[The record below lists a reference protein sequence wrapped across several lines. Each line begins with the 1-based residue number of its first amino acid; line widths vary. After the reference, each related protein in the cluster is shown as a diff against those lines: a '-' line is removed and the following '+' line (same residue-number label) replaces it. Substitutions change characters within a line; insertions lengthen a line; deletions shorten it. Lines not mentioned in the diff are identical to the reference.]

1 MNHTIENPGLEIV
14 QYSTCSRVR
23 AIYQKTPDFASTSSW
38 VSSSINIPL
47 SLTAFLGNLVIV
59 IALRK
64 AKSINGP
71 TKLLFLNLAFT
82 DLFVGLV
89 AQPLFCFHLMSIAQE
104 RWDLCQFT
112 EKSGYIPTV
121 TLCAVSLLTV
131 TAISVDRLLVLL
143 KGLRYRKVVTLT
155 RVRILLIIMWSS
167 SLCTGVSFLWNV
179 RVFFGITCISIVF
192 CVVVSTTSY
201 AKIFLTLRCEKKKVQ
216 DGCHNRQ
223 PNQIPPLFA
232 VKRYRQSVSA
242 ALWIHLTLIACYM
255 PYATVKVATTF
266 GVVTPTLLIVEAF
279 MATLVYLNS
288 TLNPVLYCWRIK
300 EVRYRVKDRSC
311 NI

>member
-1 MNHTIENPGLEIV
+1 MNHTIENPGLEII
-14 QYSTCSRVR
+14 QYSTCLRVR
-23 AIYQKTPDFASTSSW
+23 TIIQNAEDFATTSSW
-38 VSSSINIPL
+38 VISSINIPL
-47 SLTAFLGNLVIV
+47 SLAAFLGNLVIL

-71 TKLLFLNLAFT
+71 TKLLFLNLACT
-82 DLFVGLV
+82 DLFVGLA
-89 AQPLFCFHLMSIAQE
+89 AQPLFIFHLMSIAQR

-131 TAISVDRLLVLL
+131 TAIAVDRLLVLL
-143 KGLRYRKVVTLT
+143 KGMRYRKVVTLT
-155 RVRILLIIMWSS
+155 RVRILLIIIWIS

-179 RVFFGITCISIVF
+179 RVFFAITCISIVF
-192 CVVVSTTSY
+192 CVVVSTSSY
-201 AKIFLTLRCEKKKVQ
+201 AKIFLTLRREKKKVQ
-216 DGCHNRQ
+216 LEYHSRQ
-223 PNQIPPLFA
+223 PNQIAPLFA
-232 VKRYRQSVSA
+232 VRRYKKSVSA
-242 ALWIHLTLIACYM
+242 ALCIHLALIACYM

-266 GVVTPTLLIVEAF
+266 GVVTPSLLVVETF

-300 EVRYRVKDRSC
+300 DVRYRVKETLC